1 MILYKPYARGP
12 PGEGVN
18 DLYTID
24 RRVRRGT
31 LVDEDEE
38 KADQEPERRRRA
50 SEGDH
55 EAAVVGGSRRK
66 KKRRPRESS
75 IEMTPIEA
83 CRYTQSLEIAR
94 SKPHVEPEKVTTCEE
109 PPSPPVGRL
118 LRLRRVL
125 LRHLKFIGP
134 GLISSVAYF
143 DPGNWTVDLQA
154 GSNFGYKLL
163 VVVLLA
169 SLGAVVLQVLAL
181 RLGAVTGH
189 SLAKHCRLKAISWTE
204 SHPRVAPYRWRR
216 RATWAGL
223 YTLYALCELAVIS
236 TDLAELIGSAIALNL
251 IFPALPLWAGVLITV
266 SDVLLILAF
275 LQRPQDGRRG
285 MLLFELL
292 LIALVL
298 TVFTSFVVL
307 IVRARPAWPQVLLGY
322 VPSATVFGPSALY
335 TAVGIIGATVMPHA
349 LFLGSQLGA
358 IDRLA
363 PSKAEGKTESQGGGW
378 RQRLARSIGRRTAPA
393 PLDVVPPST
402 SSRLASIRIHLAH
415 ATFDIICSLVGFA
428 FTINSAILI
437 VAAAVFYYISD
448 SSVTEQ
454 AQNADLFA
462 AHALIGQQIGASAAF
477 IFALALLCSGQSASI
492 TATLAGQII
501 SDDFI
506 AWRTNPIYR
515 RLITRLI
522 GAVPSAIVAA
532 AVGKSGLN
540 TMLVASQVVLS
551 IILPFAIFPLV
562 WLCHQQGT
570 MTVTE
575 APPAPT
581 GGVVASASFRAHWSW
596 ISAGYLIFAL
606 VTVANAYVLVEL
618 MLGNG

>member
-1 MILYKPYARGP
+1 MILYKPSTRGP
-12 PGEGVN
+12 PGDHLHRLESW
-18 DLYTID
+18 TPD
-24 RRVRRGT
+24 RPPRKSGSPSPPQ
-31 LVDEDEE
+31 DEE
-38 KADQEPERRRRA
+38 KEQRRRRA
-50 SEGDH
+50 SEGD
-55 EAAVVGGSRRK
+55 EATPSDAAIGQGGRRK
-66 KKRRPRESS
+66 KKERPRQIDD
-75 IEMTPIEA
+75 IEMDDL
-83 CRYTQSLEIAR
+83 RYTQSLDLTRTPNID
-94 SKPHVEPEKVTTCEE
+94 EKI
-109 PPSPPVGRL
+109 PSPPTEPTLPPSRLQRLGRI
-118 LRLRRVL
+118 LR
-125 LRHLKFIGP
+125 RHLKFIGP

-154 GSNFGYKLL
+154 GSTFGYKLL
-163 VVVLLA
+163 CVVLLA

-189 SLAKHCRLKAISWTE
+189 SLARHCRLKAIEWTQD
-204 SHPRVAPYRWRR
+204 HPRVAPFRWRR
-216 RATWAGL
+216 RATWTGL
-223 YTLYALCELAVIS
+223 YALYALCELAVIA

-275 LQRPQDGRRG
+275 LQRPQDGRKG

-307 IVRARPAWPQVLLGY
+307 IARAKPQWPQVLLGY
-322 VPSATVFGPSALY
+322 VPSKTIFGPSALY
-335 TAVGIIGATVMPHA
+335 TAIGIIGATVMPHA

-358 IDRLA
+358 IDRLEE
-363 PSKAEGKTESQGGGW
+363 PPKKSKKTSGW
-378 RQRLARSIGRRTAPA
+378 RARLGRIVGQRTDDAP
-393 PLDVVPPST
+393 PLDLTPS
-402 SSRLASIRIHLAH
+402 RAGIASIRIHLAH

-437 VAAAVFYYISD
+437 VAAAVFYYTSD
-448 SSVTEQ
+448 ASITAE
-454 AQNADLFA
+454 AQDADLFA
-462 AHALIGQQIGASAAF
+462 AHALIGRTIGPSAAF

-522 GAVPSAIVAA
+522 GAIPSAVVAA
-532 AVGKSGLN
+532 AIGRSGLN

-562 WLCHQQGT
+562 WLCHQSGV
-570 MTVTE
+570 MTAHETQ
-575 APPAPT
+575 PASGEMT
-581 GGVVASASFRAHWSW
+581 SASFKAHWSW